1 MNMYSAYL
9 EEIERRKKQDLKPKP
24 IDDGPMVEQL
34 ISQIIDTDNPFRK
47 ESLDFFIY
55 NIIPGTTSAA
65 LVKAKF
71 LKKIIAPTI
80 VLHQH

>member
-34 ISQIIDTDNPFRK
+34 ISQIIDIDNPFRK

-55 NIIPGTTSAA
+55 NIIPGDRKS
-65 LVKAKF
+65 V
-71 LKKIIAPTI
+71 
-80 VLHQH
+80 V